1 MKDLLKIKFNLNI
14 ASIRSVAVYIFTNF
28 FSKGIAFLL
37 IPLFTN
43 PAYLTPKDN
52 GVLSI
57 FSSYILLL
65 TPFLTLGMVHST
77 TAEFF
82 KKNKEDFAT
91 SNTSNIIIG
100 FVFMIIG
107 MAGLYLFKDYLLHR
121 FDFPVSFVFILP
133 FIVFLTFFNEQ
144 LSMLIRNRNEINIY
158 AATNIT
164 KAIIEYGLAVVL
176 IVFFY
181 KAWHGRVWSIAVSLV
196 VLNLFGVWYYFKNGY
211 WRFNFKFSYF
221 LEELRYG
228 VPIIAFQMAVFLLG
242 ATNKL
247 FLAFFNVDK
256 HELGIYAIASILG
269 ALIGSLSQSIF
280 LFVQPRVYKIISS
293 GKATPE
299 VIKKEFFRFVLL
311 LSLCSIACIG
321 VVVLIYYFFINPLYF
336 SGMPYFFIIAL
347 SSFIWG
353 LNSFFFNFLLYQ
365 KAKKKIFALSIAS
378 VCFSMLVNIVM
389 VKNFL
394 ILGDALSGLINTLI
408 FSLLLYIIC
417 RKTILNTITHNQVI
431 ITDAANKI
439 EQRDSNY
446 IFSNS
451 QTKTAPIVYFAYN
464 RPEHTQKTLQAISEC
479 RNAENTVLYIY
490 IDGPKA
496 GASEETINN
505 INEVKKIAVQ
515 KNWCG
520 EVHINIAEKNKGLFK
535 SIVQGVTETVN
546 KHGKVI
552 VIEDDVLIFPGF
564 LNYMNNALDM
574 YEHTPEVMHISAFTR
589 AEFAAVPLQD
599 TTFFYNHTTCWG
611 WATWKRAWD
620 KFTPDPLA
628 IKKACAKKG
637 NIHYLDMDGTTEIFW
652 GLKAIADGKFQSW
665 NTLWHSVVFLNNGLC
680 LHPARS
686 LVSNIGHDGS
696 GTNCEPD
703 DEFGKNEFMQ
713 EDIEIKRIPLIE
725 NKLVRDYNTHMHGFR
740 HRVKFA
746 LKHYLRYLI
755 WR

>member
-1 MKDLLKIKFNLNI
+1 MKDLLKSKFNLNT

-107 MAGLYLFKDYLLHR
+107 MAFLFLFKDYLIQR

-196 VLNLFGVWYYFKNGY
+196 VINLFGVWYYFKHGY
-211 WRFNFKFSYF
+211 WRFSFKFTYF

-311 LSLCSIACIG
+311 LLLCSIACIG

-417 RKTILNTITHNQVI
+417 RKTIMNTITHNQVI
-431 ITDAANKI
+431 ITDAANKT

-451 QTKTAPIVYFAYN
+451 LTKTAPIVYFAYN
-464 RPEHTQKTLQAISEC
+464 RPEHTQKTLQVLSEC
-479 RNAENTVLYIY
+479 RNAENSILYIY
-490 IDGPKA
+490 IDGPKE
-496 GASEETINN
+496 GASDQTLKNL
-505 INEVKKIAVQ
+505 NEVKIIAAQ
-515 KNWCG
+515 KEWCG
-520 EVHINIAEKNKGLFK
+520 KVHIIISEKNKGLFN

-552 VIEDDVLIFPGF
+552 VVEDDVLVFPGF
-564 LNYMNNALDM
+564 LNYMNSALEL
-574 YEHTPEVMHISAFTR
+574 YENTPEVMHISAFSR
-589 AEFAAVPLQD
+589 AEFAGLSPEAS
-599 TTFFYNHTTCWG
+599 TYFFNQTSCWG

-620 KFTPDPLA
+620 KFVPDPLA
-628 IKKACAKKG
+628 LKKACAKKG
-637 NIHYLDMDGTTEIFW
+637 NINYLNMDGTFEMFW

-665 NTLWHSVVFLNNGLC
+665 NTLWQAVVFLNNGLC
-680 LHPARS
+680 LHPSHS

-703 DEFGKNEFMQ
+703 EEFGINEFRAHDL
-713 EDIEIKRIPLIE
+713 DIKLIPLAE
-725 NKLVRDYNTHMHGFR
+725 NKKIRDYNRRMYSLRYRLNFI
-740 HRVKFA
+740 V
-746 LKHYLRYLI
+746 KHYLRYLF
-755 WR
+755 WG